1 MSAADRRE
9 QILAVALDVFA
20 AAGYHETTLDE
31 VAARAGIS
39 KALIYEHFESKRELH
54 GALLERYVHELLE
67 RVVGAIA
74 EHRDHEARLRAGVD
88 AFLGFVAERRD
99 AWRFVFRN
107 FADPEIAEAVASL
120 REEVAAMIAG
130 LMRADAP
137 PGWADDPELV
147 AEIEMI
153 AQQLTGGLQALANW
167 WDEHRD
173 VPRERVLRSFMD
185 FAWIG
190 LARGG
195 QGERWAR
202 PSPRRVAR

>member
-1 MSAADRRE
+1 MAAADRRE

-20 AAGYHETTLDE
+20 TGGYHETTLDA

-67 RVVGAIA
+67 RVVSAIA
-74 EHRDHEARLRAGVD
+74 ELADHEDRLRAGVD

-107 FADPEIAEAVASL
+107 FADPEIAVAVARL
-120 REEVAAMIAG
+120 REEIAAMIAG

-137 PGWADDPELV
+137 AEWVDEPEMV

-153 AQQLTGGLQALANW
+153 AQQLTGGFQALANW

-173 VPRERVLRSFMD
+173 VPRARVLQAFMD
-185 FAWIG
+185 FAWVG
-190 LARGG
+190 LERGAA
-195 QGERWAR
+195 GERWQR
-202 PSPRRVAR
+202 

>member
-1 MSAADRRE
+1 MAAADRRE

-20 AAGYHETTLDE
+20 AGGYHETTLDD

-54 GALLERYVHELLE
+54 AALLERYVHELLE
-67 RVVGAIA
+67 RVVRAIG
-74 EHRDHEARLRAGVD
+74 EFDDPEARLEAGVD
-88 AFLGFVAERRD
+88 AFLAFVEERRD

-107 FADPEIAEAVASL
+107 FADPEVAESVARL
-120 REEVAAMIAG
+120 REEIAAMIAG

-137 PGWADDPELV
+137 PGWTADPALV
-147 AEIEMI
+147 SEIEMI
-153 AQQLTGGLQALANW
+153 AQQLTGGFQALANW

-173 VPRERVLRSFMD
+173 IPRERVLQSFMD

-195 QGERWAR
+195 QGERWA
-202 PSPRRVAR
+202 AEGD

>member
-1 MSAADRRE
+1 MAAADRRE
-9 QILAVALDVFA
+9 QILGVALDVFA
-20 AAGYHETTLDE
+20 TGGYHETTLDD

-39 KALIYEHFESKRELH
+39 KALIYEHFGSKRELH
-54 GALLERYVHELLE
+54 AALLERYVHELLE
-67 RVVGAIA
+67 RVVGAIG
-74 EHRDHEARLRAGVD
+74 EFDDPEARLEAGVD
-88 AFLGFVAERRD
+88 AFLAFVEERRD

-107 FADPEIAEAVASL
+107 FADPEIAESVARL
-120 REEVAAMIAG
+120 RGEIAAMIAG

-137 PGWADDPELV
+137 PGWTADPALV
-147 AEIEMI
+147 SEIEMI
-153 AQQLTGGLQALANW
+153 AQQLTGGFQALANW

-173 VPRERVLRSFMD
+173 IPRERVLQSFMD

-202 PSPRRVAR
+202 SSRRVAR